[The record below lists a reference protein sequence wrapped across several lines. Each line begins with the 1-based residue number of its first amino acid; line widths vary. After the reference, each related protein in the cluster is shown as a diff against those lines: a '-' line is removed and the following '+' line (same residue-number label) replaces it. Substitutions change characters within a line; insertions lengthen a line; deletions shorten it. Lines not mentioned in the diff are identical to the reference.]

1 MIPTKDNEAN
11 PAPASNR
18 KGSMI
23 LIGSV
28 LLVIALL
35 FSIGVYFRWV
45 GWQEQKGRVVN
56 NSIQNVRVM
65 TVQPESEEI
74 VLTLPGFLVAYNLT
88 PILART
94 NGYLKNFLVDIGDEV
109 KANQLL
115 CEIDTPDVD
124 AEWIQAK
131 ADLESGIAKK
141 GIAKIT
147 AERWAG
153 LYAQDPESI
162 SKQEV
167 DQTSAEYTSAIA
179 NVGAAEAKVKHL
191 EVLKDFKYVFAPF
204 NGIIVER
211 NIDIGSLISAGNET
225 MTQPYTIGFETVSQ
239 PLFKIANTEV
249 LRVFVE
255 VPQPYYPYIQD
266 GLEAQVSVPEYPDQI
281 FTGLIDRN
289 AIALD
294 QVSRTLLT
302 QVNIENKGNLLRP
315 GLYTEVKFSFK
326 PYKDSFNIPIGA
338 IIIRDGPPFVALL
351 KEDNTVSMQQVQIGK
366 DYGKSVQIIKGLKEG
381 DTVILNP
388 TYKIREGI
396 KVKVR
401 PLDTSNHQ

>member
-1 MIPTKDNEAN
+1 MIPSEDNETN
-11 PAPASNR
+11 PSPGSNK
-18 KGSMI
+18 KGSII
-23 LIGSV
+23 LIVSV
-28 LLVIALL
+28 VLVIALL
-35 FSIGVYFRWV
+35 FSLGLYFRWM

-56 NSIQNVRVM
+56 NSIPNVSVM
-65 TVQPESEEI
+65 TAQPESEEI

-109 KANQLL
+109 KVNQLL

-131 ADLESGIAKK
+131 ADLENAIAKR

-153 LYAQDPESI
+153 LYAHDSESI

-167 DQTSAEYTSAIA
+167 DQTSAEYTSAVA
-179 NVGAAEAKVKHL
+179 NVGAAQANVKHL
-191 EVLKDFKYVFAPF
+191 EVLKNFKYVFAPF

-225 MTQPYTIGFETVSQ
+225 MTQPYIIGLETVSQ
-239 PLFKIANTEV
+239 PLFKIANTEI

-255 VPQPYYPYIQD
+255 VPQPYYPYIKD
-266 GLEAQVSVPEYPDQI
+266 GVKAQVSVPEYPEQI
-281 FTGLIDRN
+281 FTGVIDRN

-315 GLYTEVKFSFK
+315 GLYSEVKFSFK
-326 PYKDSFNIPIGA
+326 PYKDSFKIPIA
-338 IIIRDGPPFVALL
+338 ALIIRDGPPFVAIL

-366 DYGKSVQIIKGLKEG
+366 DYGKSVQIIKGVKEG
-381 DTVILNP
+381 DSIILNP
-388 TYKIREGI
+388 TYRIRDGI
-396 KVKVR
+396 KVKIR
-401 PLDTSNHQ
+401 PAAPAEV